1 MQTIDPMNP
10 MHKTTTGTVSDITEE
25 PSVTSGYHLIRS
37 TTSRATVRPALKYS
51 MYEDHTDVRLASRYQ
66 IPPERLLRRLKRK
79 KRK

>member
-10 MHKTTTGTVSDITEE
+10 MNTTTAGTVSDITEE

-37 TTSRATVRPALKYS
+37 ATSRATVRPALKYS

-66 IPPERLLRRLKRK
+66 IPPERLLRKLKRK

>member
-1 MQTIDPMNP
+1 MNT
-10 MHKTTTGTVSDITEE
+10 TTTGTVSDITEE

-51 MYEDHTDVRLASRYQ
+51 MYENRVDMYLTPRYQ
-66 IPPERLLRRLKRK
+66 IPSERFLRKSKRK

>member
-66 IPPERLLRRLKRK
+66 IPSEQLLRKSKRK
-79 KRK
+79 KHR